1 VSDKRL
7 LFLEKLVA
15 DGKAD
20 AFARYAL
27 ALEYAGRERIDDA
40 VTAFEGLRAHDAT
53 YVPMYLMAG
62 QVLAKA
68 GRNDAAR
75 AWLEEGVVAAKKKGD
90 SHALGEI
97 QGVLAT
103 LG

>member
-1 VSDKRL
+1 MSDKRL
-7 LFLEKLVA
+7 LFLEKLVEG
-15 DGKAD
+15 GKAD

-40 VTAFEGLRAHDAT
+40 VTTFEGLRAVDPT

-68 GRNDAAR
+68 GRSEAAR
-75 AWLEEGVVAAKKKGD
+75 SWLEEGVVAAKKKGD
-90 SHALGEI
+90 THALGEI

-103 LG
+103 LP